1 MEVWICFSTPFNT
14 NGLLSK
20 INITICIEFITTWAE
35 FQPMLVHPIS
45 SLKMYIGK
53 ISRVPRIETTRS
65 HNMSLKS
72 KAIKAIAKPRLA
84 SKIGVIGIFYV
95 RLKTIFLIS
104 TISAVLYV

>member
-20 INITICIEFITTWAE
+20 INITICIEFITIWAE

-53 ISRVPRIETTRS
+53 ISRVPRTETTRS
-65 HNMSLKS
+65 HKMSLKS

-84 SKIGVIGIFYV
+84 SKIGVIGICCGKIRY
-95 RLKTIFLIS
+95 INS
-104 TISAVLYV
+104 LYGTKI